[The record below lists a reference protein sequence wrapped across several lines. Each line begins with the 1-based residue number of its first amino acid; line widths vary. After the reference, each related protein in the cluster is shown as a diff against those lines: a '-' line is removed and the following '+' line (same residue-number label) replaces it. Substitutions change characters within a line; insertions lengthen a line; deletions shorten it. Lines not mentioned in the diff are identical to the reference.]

1 MTTLGLALGGGG
13 ARGLAH
19 IGVLRVLETDGVRPG
34 VIAGTSMGGLIGA
47 FFAAGLSAD
56 AIENIASHVSWRSLL
71 ELRPGSGLLRGSAF
85 EAMLAQHL
93 PRTFEELSIPLIVTA
108 TDVLT
113 GRLVYL
119 YKGDLLS
126 ALRATSAYPGAVDPV
141 HREGR
146 LLADGGIL
154 NQVPVDAALF
164 LGAAKVIAVDVTTP
178 APLDMPARRRFL
190 LWRRAGEERPRSDA
204 SSGLSPIRA
213 LTRALDIMQA
223 QLTDTRLSLYKPDL
237 LLRPSLE
244 GIELMSFRRV
254 DTAIKAGEHEAF
266 AHRDDLI
273 ALAGMPRRAPAML
286 PQEEGDA

>member
-1 MTTLGLALGGGG
+1 MTVLGLALGGGG

-19 IGVLRVLETDGVRPG
+19 VGVLRVLALDGIKPG
-34 VIAGTSMGGLIGA
+34 VIAGTSMGGLVGA
-47 FFAAGLSAD
+47 FLAAGHSAD
-56 AIENIASHVSWRSLL
+56 AIEHIASHVSWRGLL
-71 ELRPGSGLLRGSAF
+71 ELRPGGGLLRGSAF

-93 PRTFEELSIPLIVTA
+93 PRTFEELEIPLVVTA

-126 ALRATSAYPGAVDPV
+126 ALRATSAYPGAVDPI

-164 LGAAKVIAVDVTTP
+164 LGASKVLAVDVTTP
-178 APLDMPARRRFL
+178 GPLDVPARRRFL
-190 LWRRAGEERPRSDA
+190 LWRRARDEHAKPAA
-204 SSGLSPIRA
+204 SPGLSPVRA

-223 QLTDTRLSLYKPDL
+223 QLTDARLSLYKPDV
-237 LLRPSLE
+237 LLRPNLE

-254 DTAIKAGEHEAF
+254 DQAIKAGERE
-266 AHRDDLI
+266 
-273 ALAGMPRRAPAML
+273 ALARREDLLDLVGMPSRAPAML

>member
-19 IGVLRVLETDGVRPG
+19 IGVLRVLALDGIKPG

-47 FFAAGLSAD
+47 FLAAGYSAD

-71 ELRPGSGLLRGSAF
+71 EFRPGGGLLRGSAF

-93 PRTFEELSIPLIVTA
+93 PQTFEELGVPLVVTA

-113 GRLVYL
+113 GRPLYL

-164 LGAAKVIAVDVTTP
+164 LGASKVVAVDVTTP
-178 APLDMPARRRFL
+178 GPLDMPARRRFL
-190 LWRRAGEERPRSDA
+190 LWGRAREAQPRPAA
-204 SSGLSPIRA
+204 SSALPPMRA

-223 QLTDTRLSLYKPDL
+223 QLTDARLSLYKPDL
-237 LLRPSLE
+237 LLRPTLE

-254 DTAIKAGEHEAF
+254 DQAIKAGEREAL
-266 AHRDDLI
+266 AHREDLI
-273 ALAGMPRRAPAML
+273 ALVGMPHRAPAML